1 MTVQEG
7 AKPQGYAGY
16 CLRDIPE
23 EDPELTH
30 TGPGTPMGE
39 HLRHF
44 WQPVCLSENLTD
56 LPHAIRIMG
65 EDLVA
70 YRDKSGQVGVLHRH
84 CSHRGTSLEY
94 GIVSERGIRCCYH
107 GWLFDADGTILE
119 TPGEPP
125 NSKLKD
131 SFLHGAYPA
140 LEKGGLVFAYM
151 GPAELQ
157 PDFPEFDGYDLW
169 DNRLKGFSIHF
180 PCNWLQVTDNYM
192 DPIHGVF
199 LHSRYNGIHLT
210 PAWDEIPVPQYFEV
224 GDGEDVIYASVRRTS
239 PEMVWLRCNHAIG
252 PNIGEAGTVWEQGKS
267 ESYFL
272 RVGNTRW
279 MMPIDDENS
288 VMLGWA
294 HLNERLD
301 PDRNRDES
309 MIGHNRIDFDAQV
322 ARDTYEEQ
330 QRNPGDWEAIVGQ
343 RRIAR
348 HGLEHPGAT
357 DEGVQM
363 RRRQM
368 RQAIRG
374 EIPGALPKPAGQN
387 DGPILTYTHDTVLRI
402 PERSSEPEDR
412 KLLFDVGTRLTEV
425 MLEGDAYRGIER
437 QEFVE
442 GRFRDVEAQ
451 FAG

>member
-107 GWLFDADGTILE
+107 GWLFDADGTILV

-157 PDFPEFDGYDLW
+157 PDL
-169 DNRLKGFSIHF
+169 
-180 PCNWLQVTDNYM
+180 
-192 DPIHGVF
+192 
-199 LHSRYNGIHLT
+199 
-210 PAWDEIPVPQYFEV
+210 
-224 GDGEDVIYASVRRTS
+224 S
-239 PEMVWLRCNHAIG
+239 P
-252 PNIGEAGTVWEQGKS
+252 
-267 ESYFL
+267 
-272 RVGNTRW
+272 
-279 MMPIDDENS
+279 
-288 VMLGWA
+288 
-294 HLNERLD
+294 
-301 PDRNRDES
+301 
-309 MIGHNRIDFDAQV
+309 
-322 ARDTYEEQ
+322 
-330 QRNPGDWEAIVGQ
+330 
-343 RRIAR
+343 
-348 HGLEHPGAT
+348 
-357 DEGVQM
+357 
-363 RRRQM
+363 
-368 RQAIRG
+368 
-374 EIPGALPKPAGQN
+374 
-387 DGPILTYTHDTVLRI
+387 
-402 PERSSEPEDR
+402 
-412 KLLFDVGTRLTEV
+412 
-425 MLEGDAYRGIER
+425 
-437 QEFVE
+437 
-442 GRFRDVEAQ
+442 
-451 FAG
+451 